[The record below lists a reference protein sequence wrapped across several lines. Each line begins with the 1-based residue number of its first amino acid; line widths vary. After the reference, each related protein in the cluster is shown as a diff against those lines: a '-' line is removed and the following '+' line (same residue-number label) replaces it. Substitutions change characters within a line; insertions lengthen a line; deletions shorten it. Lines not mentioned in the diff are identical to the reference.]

1 MNKSIYHL
9 FLFETK
15 TEEFVLLFQKKK
27 MLAWY
32 KEEHPLI
39 YNISIF
45 PLVVTEIALA
55 DATFFINVDKI
66 TLVMYAM
73 WIFFLS
79 VSIVNYLKKDLNSKV
94 DLKTL
99 CNTSYIWKLCS
110 LLEFKM
116 VYFYENNFAP
126 RASFIFHLIVVDLSY
141 ILVY

>member
-1 MNKSIYHL
+1 MCFIIS
-9 FLFETK
+9 
-15 TEEFVLLFQKKK
+15 KKK

-73 WIFFLS
+73 
-79 VSIVNYLKKDLNSKV
+79 
-94 DLKTL
+94 
-99 CNTSYIWKLCS
+99 
-110 LLEFKM
+110 
-116 VYFYENNFAP
+116 
-126 RASFIFHLIVVDLSY
+126 
-141 ILVY
+141 

>member
-1 MNKSIYHL
+1 
-9 FLFETK
+9 
-15 TEEFVLLFQKKK
+15 

-79 VSIVNYLKKDLNSKV
+79 VSIVNYLKKDLN
-94 DLKTL
+94 
-99 CNTSYIWKLCS
+99 
-110 LLEFKM
+110 
-116 VYFYENNFAP
+116 
-126 RASFIFHLIVVDLSY
+126 
-141 ILVY
+141 

>member
-15 TEEFVLLFQKKK
+15 TEEFVLLFLKKI

-73 WIFFLS
+73 
-79 VSIVNYLKKDLNSKV
+79 
-94 DLKTL
+94 
-99 CNTSYIWKLCS
+99 
-110 LLEFKM
+110 
-116 VYFYENNFAP
+116 
-126 RASFIFHLIVVDLSY
+126 
-141 ILVY
+141 

>member
-1 MNKSIYHL
+1 
-9 FLFETK
+9 
-15 TEEFVLLFQKKK
+15 

-55 DATFFINVDKI
+55 DATFFIYVDKI